1 MRFARTFLEIFEA
14 AASEVP
20 SKVALRHPRG
30 EVTYEELLR
39 RSRAA
44 GAWMR
49 SRGISRGDTV
59 ATLSENRAELVYAWF
74 GSFMIG
80 AVFAPINFML
90 KGDLLEYELRDSG
103 AKLLLYSDEVAGEA
117 LRAASAVGVDA
128 VPIAHLEEVRG
139 ELERREDV
147 GPGDPAAI
155 IYTSGTTGMPK
166 GVVLPH
172 GAYAAH
178 AVESAQIVE
187 AGEGD
192 TIYGAVPL
200 FHTSG
205 QFMVVMP
212 AIYARGTAAID
223 PWFHAS
229 TFWRRCIDYG
239 ATISFLIGTM
249 AAALLRRPPS
259 PEERSHRCHV
269 IYTGGIS
276 EADWPEFERR
286 FGVRIYEGYGLTESG
301 AIAIFNRPGMVKV
314 GTIGR
319 PLDDFEAAVV
329 DELDGPLPPGA
340 VGEIVLRPREPFVMM
355 LEYRGKPEETVR
367 AWRNL
372 WFHTGDL
379 AYVDEEGFFHL
390 VGRKKEVIRR
400 RGENISPYYVESV
413 IGGYPGV
420 LEVAVAGVPDELGD
434 EEVAAFLVVSDR
446 SSFDLGDFVE
456 YCGSRLP
463 YYMVPRY
470 VKLVDELPKTPTQK
484 LIRSALRDMVDGAFD
499 LERMGLRGKLRKKLG
514 VRWRPST
521 RGSRVSSWWSSSP
534 AS

>member
-1 MRFARTFLEIFEA
+1 
-14 AASEVP
+14 
-20 SKVALRHPRG
+20 
-30 EVTYEELLR
+30 
-39 RSRAA
+39 
-44 GAWMR
+44 
-49 SRGISRGDTV
+49 
-59 ATLSENRAELVYAWF
+59 
-74 GSFMIG
+74 
-80 AVFAPINFML
+80 
-90 KGDLLEYELRDSG
+90 
-103 AKLLLYSDEVAGEA
+103 
-117 LRAASAVGVDA
+117 
-128 VPIAHLEEVRG
+128 
-139 ELERREDV
+139 
-147 GPGDPAAI
+147 
-155 IYTSGTTGMPK
+155 
-166 GVVLPH
+166 
-172 GAYAAH
+172 
-178 AVESAQIVE
+178 
-187 AGEGD
+187 
-192 TIYGAVPL
+192 
-200 FHTSG
+200 
-205 QFMVVMP
+205 
-212 AIYARGTAAID
+212 
-223 PWFHAS
+223 
-229 TFWRRCIDYG
+229 
-239 ATISFLIGTM
+239 
-249 AAALLRRPPS
+249 
-259 PEERSHRCHV
+259 
-269 IYTGGIS
+269 
-276 EADWPEFERR
+276 
-286 FGVRIYEGYGLTESG
+286 
-301 AIAIFNRPGMVKV
+301 MVKV